1 MRMKK
6 IKHILAGV
14 LIGIICFTEPLTLQA
29 SQATS
34 YTYTHDDK
42 MNQIRTQDAYLP
54 QQTVTELGLNAA
66 EDMFIDKNNMMYIA
80 DTGNKRIVRYD
91 IGKAEIAEEF
101 TYPEFQTPKGIYVTM
116 TGDLYVADSKA
127 KAVFVFDKNRELIR
141 KLEKPQVPAYG
152 DTAYEP
158 SKVAA
163 DESGNIYI
171 VGEGVYNGIIQMSQS
186 GEFLG
191 FFAVNK
197 ADLTLFQKMQTL
209 FFTRE
214 QLSRLLNRN
223 PTTFANVM
231 LDARGI
237 VYTIT
242 LGQRE
247 NPIKKHK
254 TNGSNMFA
262 ETVYGFTDIS
272 DIWVDDNLLIYVS
285 SKRGYV
291 DVYTAEGEWLFEFGS
306 YVSNLDVAGLYSS
319 LSTLA
324 VDRNGYIWTID
335 SVKGYLQSY
344 APTSYAKK
352 VYEAIGLYDGG
363 HYEEALVVWEEV
375 LAMNQ
380 MSVVAHDG
388 IGKAYMSQYEFEEA
402 MEHFEVAGNHERYSE
417 AFWELRNVWLQ
428 NNLKYFLILA
438 FLLYIINVLIKKFD
452 KEKKWKKK
460 REEWKHKISNSRGIG
475 DTLYGF
481 TTARHPLDGY
491 YDIRVGKKGTM
502 LGASILYVLLF
513 VSFMLYMLGKGFI
526 YQYYD
531 VQDLDIGSIVLGFF
545 SFLGLFVIC
554 NYLVTSI
561 NDGEGTLKQ
570 VYMTVAYAAVP
581 IVLALL
587 SITALSYCVT
597 TNEAFFLDV
606 IMLTGCVWT
615 AILVFLGLQTVHNY
629 TVKETIK
636 GLLLT
641 ALFIFIVIV
650 VILIVTIMWEQVW
663 KFLSTVGKELT
674 QNVW

>member
-1 MRMKK
+1 MKK
-6 IKHILAGV
+6 IKRILAGV
-14 LIGIICFTEPLTLQA
+14 IIGLICFAEPLTLQA

-42 MNQIRTQDAYLP
+42 MNEIRTQDAYLP
-54 QQTVTELGLNAA
+54 QQTITELGLNAA
-66 EDMFIDKNNMMYIA
+66 EDMFIDQNNMMYIA
-80 DTGNKRIVRYD
+80 DTGNKRIVKYD
-91 IGKAEIAEEF
+91 IGNAKIAGDF
-101 TYPEFQTPKGIYVTM
+101 SYPEFQTPKGIYVTSS
-116 TGDLYVADSKA
+116 GDLYVADSKA
-127 KAVFVFDKNRELIR
+127 KAVFVFDNRNELIR
-141 KLEKPQVPAYG
+141 KIEKPQVPAYG

-158 SKVAA
+158 AKVAA

-171 VGEGVYNGIIQMSQS
+171 VGEGVYNGVIQMSQS
-186 GEFLG
+186 GDFLG

-197 ADLTLFQKMQTL
+197 APLSLFQKMQTL

-231 LDARGI
+231 LDYRGI
-237 VYTIT
+237 VYTVT
-242 LGQRE
+242 LGQNE
-247 NPIKKHK
+247 DPIKKHK

-262 ETVYGFTDIS
+262 ETVFGFSDIS
-272 DIWVDDNLLIYVS
+272 DIWVDDNLLIYAA

-291 DVYTAEGEWLFEFGS
+291 DVYTSEGEWLFEFGS
-306 YVSNLDVAGLYSS
+306 YVSNLDVAGLYTS

-324 VDRNGYIWTID
+324 VDQKGYIWTID

-344 APTSYAKK
+344 APTAYAEK
-352 VYEAIGLYDGG
+352 VYAAIKLYDGG
-363 HYEEALVVWEEV
+363 HYEEALAEWEEV

-388 IGKAYMSQYEFEEA
+388 IGKAYMSKYAFEAA
-402 MEHFEVAGNHERYSE
+402 MEHFEVAGNHELYSE

-428 NNLKYFLILA
+428 KYLKYILIIA
-438 FLLYIINVLIKKFD
+438 AALYFVNVLVNRLD
-452 KEKKWKKK
+452 KEKKVKSRKAHWKKEIMESK
-460 REEWKHKISNSRGIG
+460 GLG
-475 DTLYGF
+475 DTLYGVMI
-481 TTARHPLDGY
+481 ARHPIDSY
-491 YDIRVGKKGTM
+491 YDVRVGKKGTV
-502 LGASILYVLLF
+502 LGASILYGMLF
-513 VSFMLYMLGKGFI
+513 ISFMLFMLAKGFI

-545 SFLGLFVIC
+545 AFLGLFVLC

-561 NDGEGTLKQ
+561 NDGEGSLKQ

-581 IVLALL
+581 LILALL

-606 IMLTGCVWT
+606 FMLIGCAWT
-615 AILVFLGLQTVHNY
+615 IILVFLGLQTVHNY

-636 GLLLT
+636 SLLLT
-641 ALFIFIVIV
+641 ALFMFIVIIV
-650 VILIVTIMWEQVW
+650 VLIVTIMWEQVW
-663 KFLSTVGKELT
+663 NFVSTVGKELT
-674 QNVW
+674 QNVL